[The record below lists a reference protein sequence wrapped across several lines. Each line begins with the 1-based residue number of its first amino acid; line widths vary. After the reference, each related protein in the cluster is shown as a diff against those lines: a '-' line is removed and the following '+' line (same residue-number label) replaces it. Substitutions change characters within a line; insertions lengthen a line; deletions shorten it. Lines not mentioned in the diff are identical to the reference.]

1 MPYDNH
7 PKVVTRCQRGTISR
21 ISKSFVERVQ
31 AIDPETPSIYSM
43 RQDHKGGEK
52 LFVDYGEGLSLLDPQ
67 SSDPITTQ
75 LFVAVWGA
83 STYTFAEATLTQQL
97 PDWIGSH
104 TRAFDYF
111 GCVPKIVVPD
121 CLKSAVSRACRYEP
135 EINPTYADMANH
147 YGICVLPARPARPRD
162 KPYVSY
168 CTLFGASNVES
179 WLLGRAASLALD
191 DSIGIERFI

>member
-1 MPYDNH
+1 MRN
-7 PKVVTRCQRGTISR
+7 CL
-21 ISKSFVERVQ
+21 
-31 AIDPETPSIYSM
+31 SITG
-43 RQDHKGGEK
+43 KGCR
-52 LFVDYGEGLSLLDPQ
+52 LVDPQ
-67 SSDPITTQ
+67 SGDPITTE

-135 EINPTYADMANH
+135 EINPTYAEMASH
-147 YGICVLPARPARPRD
+147 YGICVMPARPARPRD
-162 KPYVSY
+162 KDYVSY
-168 CTLFGASNVES
+168 CTLFGDSNVEG
-179 WLLGRAASLALD
+179 WLFGRPASLALVNR
-191 DSIGIERFI
+191 IGIHRFV